1 MATITVS
8 HYIYLSRE
16 QRYEL
21 NDGKDIEIV
30 GICVPVWFQK
40 GNTSEPAQEIFCKYK
55 ISNKKTGANVKQI
68 DEGFDISMP
77 SLEFEDEKTNEETK
91 KIVQKKLGTSENLLD
106 LKDGGQEICEF
117 RIYQKL
123 QVKNELHHLV
133 HFIEIKPIEIL
144 MDSVN

>member
-1 MATITVS
+1 MATLTVS

-55 ISNKKTGANVKQI
+55 IGI
-68 DEGFDISMP
+68 
-77 SLEFEDEKTNEETK
+77 
-91 KIVQKKLGTSENLLD
+91 
-106 LKDGGQEICEF
+106 
-117 RIYQKL
+117 
-123 QVKNELHHLV
+123 
-133 HFIEIKPIEIL
+133 
-144 MDSVN
+144 